1 MQIRVIRGK
10 QKTPIFP
17 DFNHK
22 LTLNSI
28 FYTIFVLKIWYLKF
42 FISFFIIFTIA
53 IRPVL
58 PMLNY
63 VINYDYI
70 VKNLCENRNVA
81 DSNCKGKCYVGKEL
95 AKTEKQSN
103 NSQNVKI
110 AGLDVFLSH
119 EILSFS
125 EFSQSNIQLKNPN
138 SDYIDSY
145 TSEYFSRIFHP
156 PLV

>member
-1 MQIRVIRGK
+1 
-10 QKTPIFP
+10 
-17 DFNHK
+17 
-22 LTLNSI
+22 
-28 FYTIFVLKIWYLKF
+28 
-42 FISFFIIFTIA
+42 
-53 IRPVL
+53 
-58 PMLNY
+58 MLNY
-63 VINYDYI
+63 VVNYDYI

-81 DSNCKGKCYVGKEL
+81 DSDCKGKCYVSKEL
-95 AKTEKQSN
+95 SKTEKQSN

-125 EFSQSNIQLKNPN
+125 DFSQVDLLQKNRSSDNINFH
-138 SDYIDSY
+138 